1 MGEFGVVALLDE
13 RDNLS
18 RPRTSSLA
26 LSELLKR
33 WGRGYSL
40 HNHGAGTGAGVAPGV
55 GGDVVDGES
64 WTRKFEQPDKWS
76 FCLIAAMIAANRRDH
91 EQKTAPEPHTGFQGQ
106 GGACRHQG

>member
-33 WGRGYSL
+33 WGRGGGL

-55 GGDVVDGES
+55 GGNVVDGVCRGGES
-64 WTRKFEQPDKWS
+64 DDLSGRRKVG
-76 FCLIAAMIAANRRDH
+76 LRRICIPLRLAD
-91 EQKTAPEPHTGFQGQ
+91 
-106 GGACRHQG
+106 

>member
-33 WGRGYSL
+33 WGRGGGL
-40 HNHGAGTGAGVAPGV
+40 HNHGAGARGGVAPGV
-55 GGDVVDGES
+55 GGD
-64 WTRKFEQPDKWS
+64 
-76 FCLIAAMIAANRRDH
+76 AATNPARRADDEEPRRRFRLRENPAAGRV
-91 EQKTAPEPHTGFQGQ
+91 QQYAPPTKP
-106 GGACRHQG
+106 R